1 MRRLGVGAGSRRSR
15 PAWHSIAACGV
26 TLLVVTACSAEVEVD
41 QAEGAGGDAEM
52 QATETA
58 PLGPEERAVLAV
70 ANAALHAITNEDMVA
85 LTNLM
90 IDEAISVP
98 TNAQGIG
105 IRTRQYWL
113 DTGISGDIVER
124 GFDPVVRVSG
134 TIASVWYPY
143 DLYLDGEWS
152 HCGVDVFTIALTP
165 DDGWRI
171 VSLAWSAEQP
181 PACEEHPDGPP

>member
-1 MRRLGVGAGSRRSR
+1 MRRAFGVLGVAV
-15 PAWHSIAACGV
+15 IAA
-26 TLLVVTACSAEVEVD
+26 ACSTEMAVQE
-41 QAEGAGGDAEM
+41 AGAPGEPRAA
-52 QATETA
+52 QTATPA
-58 PLGPEERAVLAV
+58 PMGPEETAVLAV
-70 ANAALHAITNEDMVA
+70 ADAALDAITAEDMVA

-98 TNAQGIG
+98 TNAQGISV
-105 IRTRQYWL
+105 RTRQYWL
-113 DTGISGDIVER
+113 DTPLPGDIVER

-152 HCGVDVFTIALTP
+152 HCGVDVFTMARTP

-171 VSLAWSAEQP
+171 VALGWSAEQP
-181 PACEEHPDGPP
+181 PDCEEHPDGPP